1 MQPPQSHD
9 TPHTAVSARSKIKI
23 EPAGIFVL
31 PAWALS
37 VLFHA
42 GVLVVLGVTIQFAPS
57 GTADE
62 PGREVSVVLKHVAD
76 QHEYYERPNDD
87 EATTDAVAQPSVDL
101 FDEVAPL
108 DPTEVLPQVEDWL
121 VPGGASADVPSA
133 SQAATGPSG
142 PGKLP
147 DGRART
153 GVFGIMSEGYKFVY
167 VFDRSGS
174 MGGLGR
180 SPLNAAKSELMA
192 SLEHLEETHQFQIIF
207 YNQQPVVFDLAGQ
220 SGRLVFGNERNKTLA
235 QKFIRSITADGAT
248 RHEEALK
255 MALGMRP
262 DVIFFLTDAD
272 EPSLSPTQLASIAKA
287 NGGRTQI
294 HAIEFGFGPFL
305 GQENF
310 LMRLAA
316 QNDGEH
322 RYVDTST
329 FRVGPA
335 PEEP

>member
-1 MQPPQSHD
+1 MES
-9 TPHTAVSARSKIKI
+9 TPASTSRPAKRPLAARL
-23 EPAGIFVL
+23 EPARVFVL
-31 PAWALS
+31 PAWLLS

-42 GVLVVLGVTIQFAPS
+42 GVLTVLGVTIQFAPS
-57 GTADE
+57 GAAEE
-62 PGREVSVVLKHVAD
+62 PGREVGVVLKHVSE
-76 QHEYYERPNDD
+76 QHDYYEHPNDAESPAD
-87 EATTDAVAQPSVDL
+87 EAPAETSTADL
-101 FDEVAPL
+101 FDDAPPV
-108 DPTEVLPQVEDWL
+108 DPTQVLPQAEDWL
-121 VPGGASADVPSA
+121 APGGEAAEIPSA
-133 SQAATGPSG
+133 QQATSGPSS
-142 PGKLP
+142 PGALP

-153 GVFGIMSEGYKFVY
+153 GVFGISSEGYKFLY

-192 SLEHLEETHQFQIIF
+192 SLEDLGETHQFQIIF
-207 YNQQPVVFDLAGQ
+207 YNDHPSVFNLTGV
-220 SGRLVFGNERNKTLA
+220 SGRLVFGNEQNKTLA
-235 QKFIRSITADGAT
+235 QKFIGSITADGAT

-272 EPSLSPTQLASIAKA
+272 EPSLSPTQLASIARA
-287 NGGRTQI
+287 NGGRTII

-310 LMRLAA
+310 LIRLARE
-316 QNDGEH
+316 NGGEH

-329 FRVGPA
+329 FRA
-335 PEEP
+335 PTAAGKP